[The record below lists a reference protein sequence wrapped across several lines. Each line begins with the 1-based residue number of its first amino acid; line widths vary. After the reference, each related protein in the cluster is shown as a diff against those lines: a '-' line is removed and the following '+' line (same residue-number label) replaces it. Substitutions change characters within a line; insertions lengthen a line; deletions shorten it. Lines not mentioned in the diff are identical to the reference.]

1 MRVLYSRNA
10 ELDSDPVTSAF
21 TEMRSHLL
29 ELALCPV
36 TSAFTEMLSHL
47 ADLAGAATEETE
59 VPACCSRQ
67 PFGLRAATV
76 FTVRAA
82 GL

>member
-36 TSAFTEMLSHL
+36 TSAFTEMSSHL

-67 PFGLRAATV
+67 PFGLRAATA
-76 FTVRAA
+76 FIIGAA

>member
-1 MRVLYSRNA
+1 MHNNEKSQMWVLYSRNA

-21 TEMRSHLL
+21 TEMLSHLL

-36 TSAFTEMLSHL
+36 TSAFTELLSHL
-47 ADLAGAATEETE
+47 ADLADVATEETE

-67 PFGLRAATV
+67 PFGL
-76 FTVRAA
+76 
-82 GL
+82 